1 MFLDFTIPGVVRKL
15 TGEITPVG
23 SSHIDTERLRNLEEM
38 CNTVD
43 FLLNDIK
50 HVASFKGRQ
59 EASMKLAG
67 EKAQAFLD
75 FQNIGINREEE

>member
-1 MFLDFTIPGVVRKL
+1 MMLDFTIRGVVRKL

-38 CNTVD
+38 CITVD
-43 FLLNDIK
+43 GLLDDIK
-50 HVASFKGRQ
+50 HVATFKDNQ
-59 EASMKLAG
+59 EASMREAG
-67 EKAQAFLD
+67 LKAQAFLD